1 MNRRKTRNREKP
13 QKPRRKAS
21 TPDGQGLGGARLVK
35 AYFTRHAQNLFSALG
50 RMVRQPVASLLTV
63 TVIGI
68 ALCLPAGLHLLVVN
82 GKAVTSNW
90 DSAVDLTVYLK
101 PGLPSSAATALR
113 QRLEQ
118 RPDVRSVELI
128 PAAEAL
134 AEFRELSGFG
144 EALDALTENPI
155 PNVLVIRP
163 AEENL
168 SAAQVRMLADE
179 LTAWKDI
186 DLVQV
191 DTAWVERFHAL
202 LAILRRAV
210 SLAAA
215 VLAVGVVVIV
225 GNTIRLD
232 IQSRKNEIEVC
243 KLIGASDAFIRR
255 PFLYSGLWYGL
266 GGAIVALLVINGTLL
281 MLQQP
286 IRQVAGLY
294 GSNFRLMGLDLVS
307 VLVILAGGSGLGWL
321 GSWLAATRHMRLIE
335 PGKDS

>member
-1 MNRRKTRNREKP
+1 MNRRRPNSARP
-13 QKPRRKAS
+13 VAPKPRRKQSA
-21 TPDGQGLGGARLVK
+21 PVNQGVGGLRLIRV
-35 AYFTRHAQNLFSALG
+35 YFTRHAQNLFSALG
-50 RMVRQPVASLLTV
+50 RMVRQPIGSLLTV

-82 GKAVTSNW
+82 GKAVTSSW

-101 PGLPSSAATALR
+101 PGLPPETAKGLAG
-113 QRLEQ
+113 RLEK
-118 RPDVRSVELI
+118 RLDVASVEVI
-128 PAAEAL
+128 PAAQAL
-134 AEFRELSGFG
+134 VEFRELSGFG
-144 EALDALTENPI
+144 EALEALTENPL
-155 PNVLVIRP
+155 PDVLVIRP
-163 AEENL
+163 AQEDIN
-168 SAAQVRMLADE
+168 ATQVKMLADE
-179 LTAWKDI
+179 LTAWKEI

-232 IQSRKNEIEVC
+232 IQNRKSEIEVC

-266 GGAIVALLVINGTLL
+266 GGAVIALLVVNGTMFL
-281 MLQQP
+281 LQQP

-294 GSNFRLMGLDLVS
+294 GSNFELTGLDLGS
-307 VLVILAGGSGLGWL
+307 VLLILAGGSGLGWL
-321 GSWLAATRHMRLIE
+321 GSWLAATRHMRL
-335 PGKDS
+335 

>member
-1 MNRRKTRNREKP
+1 MNRRRPNNTRPGSPGSGRP
-13 QKPRRKAS
+13 AS
-21 TPDGQGLGGARLVK
+21 SPATQGVGGLRLIRV
-35 AYFTRHAQNLFSALG
+35 YFTRHAQNLLSALG
-50 RMVRQPVASLLTV
+50 RMVRQPVGSLLTV

-82 GKAVTSNW
+82 GKAITSNW
-90 DSAVDLTVYLK
+90 DSAVDLTVYLR
-101 PGLPSSAATALR
+101 PGLPPGTAKGLA
-113 QRLEQ
+113 QRLEK
-118 RPDVRSVELI
+118 RLDISSVQVI
-128 PAAEAL
+128 PAAQAL

-144 EALDALTENPI
+144 EALDALAENPI
-155 PNVLVIRP
+155 PDVLVIRP
-163 AEENL
+163 AQEDI
-168 SAAQVRMLADE
+168 SATQVKMLGDE
-179 LTAWKDI
+179 LTAWKEI

-232 IQSRKNEIEVC
+232 IQNRKSEIEVC

-266 GGAIVALLVINGTLL
+266 GGAIVALLVVNGTMLL
-281 MLQQP
+281 LQAP

-294 GSNFRLMGLDLVS
+294 GSDFKLMGLDPGS
-307 VLVILAGGSGLGWL
+307 VLLILAGGSGLGWL

-335 PGKDS
+335 PGKD

>member
-1 MNRRKTRNREKP
+1 MNRRRTRTQNFS
-13 QKPRRKAS
+13 QKPRRKSS
-21 TPDGQGLGGARLVK
+21 TPDAQGPGATRLVR

-50 RMVRQPVASLLTV
+50 RMVHQPIGSLLTI

-101 PGLPSSAATALR
+101 PGLPSASAASLR
-113 QRLEQ
+113 ERLEK

-128 PAAEAL
+128 PAAQAL

-155 PNVLVIRP
+155 PDVLVIRP
-163 AEENL
+163 AKEDL
-168 SAAQVRMLADE
+168 SAAQVKMLADE
-179 LTAWKDI
+179 LTSWKDI

-232 IQSRKNEIEVC
+232 IQSRKSEIEVC

-255 PFLYSGLWYGL
+255 PFLYSGLWYGF
-266 GGAIVALLVINGTLL
+266 GGALVALLVLNGTLL
-281 MLQQP
+281 LLQQP

-307 VLVILAGGSGLGWL
+307 MLAILGGGSGLGWL

-335 PGKDS
+335 PGKES